1 MNFFSKEI
9 ESYIIE
15 CTVLNG
21 YNLTED
27 KLDIFM
33 RILVLTTFNQRKT
46 QKGYWSTDPLLACPT
61 VSSAMSRATFM
72 EIKSKL
78 KMNKSE
84 DKNDNDKVWKV
95 RKVLQIFRKN
105 LHQFDFFFLLHYP

>member
-1 MNFFSKEI
+1 MT
-9 ESYIIE
+9 SYIIE

-27 KLDIFM
+27 KLDIFIG
-33 RILVLTTFNQRKT
+33 ILVLTTFNQRKT
-46 QKGYWSTDPLLACPT
+46 QKDYWSTDLRLACPA

-78 KMNKSE
+78 KINKLE
-84 DKNDNDKVWKV
+84 DKNDNDKAWKV
-95 RKVLQIFRKN
+95 RKVLQIYRKKSTSICI
-105 LHQFDFFFLLHYP
+105 FFYCTLRR